1 MVYES
6 VDHENDV
13 NAQFVSLSISCA
25 IVQETC
31 LRKQPAL
38 RDPTTNFT
46 AKWRLRNACRNSLL
60 MTCHNPELDS
70 VSDWLRQIS
79 FAARPI
85 RSTTQIWVVSRHQ
98 YGISVV
104 VSQTSFR
111 GETSG
116 SVAKFRLISQAN
128 SVHVTVKKKT
138 LTDHR
143 NYARMFKTAT
153 WVLNIRAFPMV
164 FNCTELIDLS
174 SPVFC

>member
-13 NAQFVSLSISCA
+13 NAQFVSLSISGA

-38 RDPTTNFT
+38 REPTTNLT
-46 AKWRLRNACRNSLL
+46 AKWRLRNAFRNSLL
-60 MTCHNPELDS
+60 MTCHNLDLDS
-70 VSDWLRQIS
+70 ASDWLKQIS

-85 RSTTQIWVVSRHQ
+85 RSTTQIWVVTRHQ
-98 YGISVV
+98 YGISAV

-116 SVAKFRLISQAN
+116 CVAKCRLFSQAILDSDN
-128 SVHVTVKKKT
+128 CRITCNT
-138 LTDHR
+138 LVILAH
-143 NYARMFKTAT
+143 
-153 WVLNIRAFPMV
+153 
-164 FNCTELIDLS
+164 
-174 SPVFC
+174 